1 MWVTQSQNSHW
12 LVVSGGSC
20 TLVAMTTPH
29 LQCREACQTGLF
41 VPSTAKGRVLA
52 IGRAGVEVVW
62 AERNPGRMG
71 GWQLRELLQGTGK

>member
-29 LQCREACQTGLF
+29 PQCREACQTGLF
-41 VPSTAKGRVLA
+41 VPSTAKGKVLA
-52 IGRAGVEVVW
+52 IGRAGVEVGW
-62 AERNPGRMG
+62 AESKPWENGRVAAERTAPGNR
-71 GWQLRELLQGTGK
+71 